1 MGDISD
7 MIYRGYEVHAENA
20 GGSGDTAGGCK
31 DRAVSRVIVQGVRD
45 FDPVHIFECG
55 QCFRW
60 QGQPDGS
67 YTGVVRGK
75 VANVKYI
82 PGTPGMTQ
90 STMPDAMCTL
100 DEADMP
106 GITDTLGT
114 SDIPSTLILENVTME
129 DFKQVWFDY
138 FDLDTDYSHIKKA
151 VSIDPIMKKAVEFGS
166 GIRILRQ
173 KPWEVLIS
181 FIISA
186 NNRIPRIK
194 KIIDDICRFFG
205 EQTGYNGEKY
215 YTFPDA
221 PVLAACSME
230 QIQEC
235 RAGYRC
241 AYIHETSKAV
251 VAGGFDPQ
259 RLAVMKTDEARE
271 ALLKLMGV
279 GNKVADCIL
288 LYSGIK
294 RDVFP
299 TDVWV
304 KRVMEELYFGRE
316 AGFKEIQQFAAEKF
330 GEYAGV
336 AQQYLFYYARE
347 QKIGG

>member
-1 MGDISD
+1 
-7 MIYRGYEVHAENA
+7 MIYRGYEVNAENIGA
-20 GGSGDTAGGCK
+20 GGDAAEERKNPGG
-31 DRAVSRVIVQGVRD
+31 SRIIVQGVRD

-60 QGQPDGS
+60 QRQPDGS

-75 VANVKYI
+75 VANVSYKSGVTPSISDTAVMQDI
-82 PGTPGMTQ
+82 PGT
-90 STMPDAMCTL
+90 L
-100 DEADMP
+100 V
-106 GITDTLGT
+106 
-114 SDIPSTLILENVTME
+114 LENVTME
-129 DFKQVWFDY
+129 DFQQIWFDY
-138 FDLDTDYSHIKKA
+138 FDLGTDYSLIKKA
-151 VSIDPIMKKAVEFGS
+151 VSIDPIMKKAVKFGS

-173 KPWEVLIS
+173 EPWEVLIS

-194 KIIDDICRFFG
+194 KIIDDICRLFG
-205 EQTGYNGEKY
+205 EQIEYGAQKY
-215 YTFPDA
+215 YTFPDV
-221 PVLAACSME
+221 PSLAACSLE

-251 VAGGFDPQ
+251 IAGGFDHL
-259 RLAVMKTDEARE
+259 RLAKMKTDEARE
-271 ALLKLMGV
+271 TLLKLMGV

-288 LYSGIK
+288 LYSGMK

-304 KRVMEELYFGRE
+304 RRVMEELYFGRE

-330 GEYAGV
+330 GVHAGV